1 MRPFYPDS
9 HDRTAMKFTV
19 ADLLDQ
25 LSSTDWLSL
34 VKFQK
39 ALSLSTD
46 LEREQLEIALEALT
60 RLALMESSPEGWRRL
75 ETPELVPARLRCS
88 TKGFCFALREDGE
101 EDIYIRDHQLNH
113 AWNGDRVLVRITRE
127 GARRRSPEGG
137 VVCILERHA
146 ISVLAQV
153 EEQDGRLLAVPLDD
167 RLLTTVELS
176 PEDGQHL
183 AQRQEQVVEV
193 QIDRFPVGQFAP
205 QGHVARSL
213 PVRGGDAAD
222 TDLILARHHLQSLPA
237 APRATLRTPV
247 EKGREDLTGLA
258 TLLPRGWSGTNAPI
272 LPALSLEEREGG
284 WRLWLHAPAV
294 AERFAIGGPL
304 DTWLRQQGE
313 TLSAGRHWIPLL
325 SPALAKAAAFE
336 VGASQAAVSVALDLD
351 ANGALE
357 HYRFCLSQIKP
368 DGALTLE
375 AMAALAERK
384 PKARTVPAA
393 LKSLKDHLPMVEQLV
408 QLTTL
413 MRQIRQASGAIDL
426 DLPVPPLPSLAD
438 LQVPPP
444 DAPPQGW
451 LVALAADHPISLLR
465 ETVLLAHRALGQH
478 LAALQLPALFAL
490 NDAPDQGQLNEVAR
504 MAVALDI
511 PLELGAEGQAK
522 AIDLLPVI
530 EASDRSR
537 ALQQQLREALQPL
550 RYGAE
555 PGENAL
561 AGEALAFAPWSC
573 ASIHYGDVFNQHL
586 LVTLLVDGKDRPT
599 VRHKIGVEVAADSC
613 HGAID
618 WALLTPSQL
627 APFQDSLSHGLA
639 NRLNGRCRFL
649 QEFQDDVVSMAQA
662 RAAEPLVGQTLPGR
676 ISGVQS
682 YGFFVEVPPSQV
694 EGLVHVSSLKDD
706 WYEYRSR
713 QNQLVG
719 RRSRRTYL
727 LGDMVDVEI
736 QQVDALRNQIDLV
749 VVDQTPATLQEG
761 GDEPSLQPLTPEAL
775 EQGQLALAE
784 S

>member
-1 MRPFYPDS
+1 MRPIYPDS
-9 HDRTAMKFTV
+9 LNRTAMKFTV

-25 LSSTDWLSL
+25 LSATDWLSL

-46 LEREQLEIALEALT
+46 LELEQLDIALEALT
-60 RLALMESSPEGWRRL
+60 RLALVESSAEGWRRL
-75 ETPELVPARLRCS
+75 ETPDLVAARLRCS

-146 ISVLAQV
+146 TSLLAQV

-167 RLLTTVELS
+167 RLLTTVELT
-176 PEDGQHL
+176 PADVQHL
-183 AQRQEQVVEV
+183 AHRQEQLVEV
-193 QIDRFPVGQFAP
+193 HIDRFPVGQFAP
-205 QGHVARSL
+205 KGHVARSL
-213 PVRGGDAAD
+213 PVRGGEAAD
-222 TDLILARHHLQSLPA
+222 KDLLLVRHHLQSLPA
-237 APRATLRTPV
+237 PPRATLRTPV
-247 EKGREDLTGLA
+247 EKGREDLTGLP
-258 TLLPRGWSGTNAPI
+258 TLLPRGWSGANAPI

-294 AERFAIGGPL
+294 AERFPIGGPL
-304 DTWLRQQGE
+304 DCWLRQQAE
-313 TLSAGRHWIPLL
+313 TLSAGSQWLPLL
-325 SPALAKAAAFE
+325 SPALAKAAAFD
-336 VGASQAAVSVALDLD
+336 VGIAQAAVSVALDLD

-368 DGALTLE
+368 DAALTVE
-375 AMAALAERK
+375 VMAALAERK
-384 PKARTVPAA
+384 PKARTVPSA
-393 LKSLKDHLPMVEQLV
+393 LKTLKDHLPLVDQLV
-408 QLTTL
+408 SLTTL
-413 MRQIRQASGAIDL
+413 VRQIRQASGAIDL

-444 DAPPQGW
+444 DATPQGW

-465 ETVLLAHRALGQH
+465 ETVLLAHRALGRH
-478 LAALQLPALFAL
+478 MAALELPALFAL
-490 NDAPDQGQLNEVAR
+490 NEAPDQGELNEVAR

-522 AIDLLPVI
+522 AVDLLPLI
-530 EASDRSR
+530 MASDRCR

-550 RYGAE
+550 RYGAQ

-561 AGEALAFAPWSC
+561 AAETLAFAPWSC
-573 ASIHYGDVFNQHL
+573 ASLHYGDIFNQHL
-586 LVTLLVDGKDRPT
+586 LVSLLVDGKDRPT
-599 VRHKIGVEVAADSC
+599 VRHKVAVEVAADSC

-639 NRLNGRCRFL
+639 NRLNGRCRFA

-727 LGDMVDVEI
+727 LGDMVEVEI

-749 VVDQTPATLQEG
+749 VDQTASTPPEG
-761 GDEPSLQPLTPEAL
+761 VDEPSPLSLPPEAV